1 MARKKVDLT
10 YIAND
15 SKRKATLR
23 KRKNGL
29 IKKVDEISIL
39 CGIEACAIIYVPE
52 NPTPEV
58 WPSDWGVQNVLSR
71 FRGVSELEQSKKML
85 SQESFLRHRIIKAQE
100 QLKKLKAENRKK
112 EMTLN
117 IYQYF
122 NASGNIFDSA
132 NMIYLNDIAHMTTQN
147 LQEIDRKINRD
158 QQPQD
163 QEVVAPVVPEGGE
176 IMAQQG
182 EQAQLV
188 NDHVQVPEANNVNA
202 VGNQDWPVEMINGA
216 DGDQMLTMDDVN
228 LPSGW
233 LNQYIP

>member
-10 YIAND
+10 YITND

-39 CGIEACAIIYVPE
+39 CGVEACAIIYVPE

-58 WPSDWGVQNVLSR
+58 WPSEDGVQRVLAR
-71 FRGVSELEQSKKML
+71 FRGVSEVEQSKKML
-85 SQESFLRHRIIKAQE
+85 SQESFLRHRIMKAQE

-122 NASGNIFDSA
+122 NSSGNIFDSA
-132 NMIYLNDIAHMTTQN
+132 NMIYLNDISHMTTQN
-147 LQEIDRKINRD
+147 LQEIERKIDCRD
-158 QQPQD
+158 DLEEPQ
-163 QEVVAPVVPEGGE
+163 EAVPEE
-176 IMAQQG
+176 SDYQ
-182 EQAQLV
+182 EQQLV
-188 NDHVQVPEANNVNA
+188 AQTNDHHHVQVPADH
-202 VGNQDWPVEMINGA
+202 GNWSTDVHNGA
-216 DGDQMLTMDDVN
+216 DHGNQLPLDDVN

-233 LNQYIP
+233 LNQYFP